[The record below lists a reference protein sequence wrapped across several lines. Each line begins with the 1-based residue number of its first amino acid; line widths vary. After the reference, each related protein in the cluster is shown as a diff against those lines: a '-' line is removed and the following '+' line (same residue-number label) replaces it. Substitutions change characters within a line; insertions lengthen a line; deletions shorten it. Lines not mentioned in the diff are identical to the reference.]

1 MLKSNAIYILYI
13 YVSNNTTHEAHK
25 TMALSPYN
33 GIDKKL
39 AKLYAEKVTVN
50 LDNKSTLDPEDFW
63 KTMQMIAVTNKAMMH
78 LR

>member
-1 MLKSNAIYILYI
+1 MALTPSNA
-13 YVSNNTTHEAHK
+13 
-25 TMALSPYN
+25 
-33 GIDKKL
+33 IDKKL

-63 KTMQMIAVTNKAMMH
+63 KSMQMIAVTNKAMMH